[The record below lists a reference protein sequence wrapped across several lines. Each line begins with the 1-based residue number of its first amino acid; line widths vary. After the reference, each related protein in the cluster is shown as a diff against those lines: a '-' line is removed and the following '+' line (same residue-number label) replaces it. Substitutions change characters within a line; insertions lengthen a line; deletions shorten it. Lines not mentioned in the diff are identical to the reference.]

1 MTEDS
6 AWGSGAV
13 AAGAYL
19 LSYGETNITMVLRQ
33 GRIVGRDATLNLI
46 TENDKNELN
55 IYVGGHSNSCIEG
68 FYDV

>member
-1 MTEDS
+1 
-6 AWGSGAV
+6 
-13 AAGAYL
+13 
-19 LSYGETNITMVLRQ
+19 MVLRQ